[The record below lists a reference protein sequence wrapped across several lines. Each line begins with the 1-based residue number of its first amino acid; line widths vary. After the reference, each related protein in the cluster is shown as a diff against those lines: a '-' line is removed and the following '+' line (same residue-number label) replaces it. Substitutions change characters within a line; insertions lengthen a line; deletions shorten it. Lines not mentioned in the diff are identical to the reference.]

1 MRTEVVMPQMGE
13 SVAEGTVTVWLKE
26 VGDSVERDEPLFE
39 ITTDKVDAEV
49 PSPVDGVLVEKHVEP
64 GQTVEINTLVAIVDT
79 DAEEGTVTQPEADAS
94 GGNDE
99 QAQAGSEA
107 TRDADAELSEPKPTA
122 DTTDQSS
129 DGEFPSRAELRR
141 TRSTP
146 LVRRIAD
153 EHDIEDLS
161 RIEGTG
167 LSGRVTKDDILQFID
182 DGKHLEKPAPSR
194 GGGQKRI
201 ARDIQAPDVEVGD
214 RDRVQTLSPQRQM
227 IAEHMVMSKD
237 VSPHAHTVHEVDFTN
252 VVETRKQLKAEF
264 ADRGVKLTYTAFL
277 IKAAAEA
284 LRAYP
289 TVNASMDGDDII
301 LRGDINVGMAVALD
315 QSLIVPVIKNADE
328 LSLLGV
334 AREVTDIAE
343 RARNKRLSP
352 DEVKGGTFSVS
363 NHGVFGPEFGI
374 PIINQPQAAI
384 VSTGAIK
391 KRVVVDQQTDAI
403 MVRPTSIWCL
413 SFDHR
418 VVDGAT
424 ADKFM
429 AKMREVIETWEA

>member
-1 MRTEVVMPQMGE
+1 
-13 SVAEGTVTVWLKE
+13 
-26 VGDSVERDEPLFE
+26 
-39 ITTDKVDAEV
+39 
-49 PSPVDGVLVEKHVEP
+49 
-64 GQTVEINTLVAIVDT
+64 
-79 DAEEGTVTQPEADAS
+79 
-94 GGNDE
+94 
-99 QAQAGSEA
+99 
-107 TRDADAELSEPKPTA
+107 
-122 DTTDQSS
+122 
-129 DGEFPSRAELRR
+129 
-141 TRSTP
+141 
-146 LVRRIAD
+146 
-153 EHDIEDLS
+153 
-161 RIEGTG
+161 
-167 LSGRVTKDDILQFID
+167 
-182 DGKHLEKPAPSR
+182 
-194 GGGQKRI
+194 
-201 ARDIQAPDVEVGD
+201 
-214 RDRVQTLSPQRQM
+214 M

-252 VVETRKQLKAEF
+252 VVEARKQLKSEF
-264 ADRGVKLTYTAFL
+264 AERGVKLTYTAFL

-284 LRAYP
+284 LREYP
-289 TVNASMDGDDII
+289 TVNASMDGDDIV
-301 LRGDINVGMAVALD
+301 LRGDINIGMAVALD

-334 AREVTDIAE
+334 ARSVADIAE

-352 DEVKGGTFSVS
+352 DEVKNGTFSVS

-418 VVDGAT
+418 IVDGAT

-429 AKMREVIETWEA
+429 AKMRNVIETWDA